1 MALLTKIQLR
11 AGLRAGRKVR
21 GLLDGGHTSV
31 LAGRSLDFADLREY
45 APGDDVADLDW
56 KASARH
62 GQLLVKRYVAERK
75 HTVVLLVDTGREM
88 AALSSWDPS
97 RRAGETK
104 RETVI
109 TAAGLLGWAALSHGD
124 WVAMMYRDADG
135 LRAMRP
141 SSREVD
147 LERMLQ
153 RIETSC
159 APDGPDQSVPALLT
173 YAVSAVRRRSILVVL
188 TSDLDIDATV
198 EPLLVRLAAQHDVVL
213 VTVADVDPIMVARTA
228 TSVRDVGSQETL
240 PRFLAGS
247 ARLSRDLEAAEVER
261 VARNAAVLKRL
272 RIDHLRISDSDQAVA
287 EVLRLLERR
296 RRAR

>member
-1 MALLTKIQLR
+1 MALLTKVQLR

-88 AALSSWDPS
+88 AALSSWDP
-97 RRAGETK
+97 RRRSGETK
-104 RETVI
+104 RETVV

-124 WVAMMYRDADG
+124 WVSMVYRDADG
-135 LRAMRP
+135 LHAVRP

-153 RIETSC
+153 RIQDSC
-159 APDGPDQSVPALLT
+159 HPEGPDQSLAALLR

-188 TSDLDIDATV
+188 TSELEIDPTV
-198 EPLLVRLAAQHDVVL
+198 ESLLGRLAAQHDVVL
-213 VTVADVDPIMVARTA
+213 VSVADVDPVEVARTA
-228 TSVRDVGSQETL
+228 PSVRDVGRQGAL
-240 PRFLAGS
+240 PRFLADS
-247 ARLSRDLEAAEVER
+247 ARLSRELETAEADR
-261 VARNAAVLKRL
+261 VARSEAVLKRL
-272 RIDHLRISDSDQAVA
+272 RIDHLRISDGDQAVA
-287 EVLRLLERR
+287 EVLRLVERR
-296 RRAR
+296 RRVR